1 MDRFQQLD
9 RKVDQICS
17 MDQGQAFD
25 LKVSVVINCFF
36 LSSLMVGHFFE
47 HINPFFYFFLTRLLL
62 EVPVAAEQTAQP
74 CLMLRIYF
82 AA

>member
-25 LKVSVVINCFF
+25 LKVSVVINGFL
-36 LSSLMVGHFFE
+36 LSSLMVGHVFE
-47 HINPFFYFFLTRLLL
+47 HINPFFSSFNTF
-62 EVPVAAEQTAQP
+62 AQWNP
-74 CLMLRIYF
+74 TNIPAMSYAVHLFYSIIF
-82 AA
+82 S